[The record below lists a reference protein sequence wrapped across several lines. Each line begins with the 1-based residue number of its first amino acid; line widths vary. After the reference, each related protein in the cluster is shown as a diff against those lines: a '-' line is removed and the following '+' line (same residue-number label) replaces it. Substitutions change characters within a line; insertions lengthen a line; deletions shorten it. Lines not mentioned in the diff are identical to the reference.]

1 MGTKCHCLIC
11 PSMYQIFNRCKNYSF
26 ISTNASVWHDSF
38 TVLENHWQKMLATV
52 WLRDYMW
59 RFEQFGNICTILKRE
74 KHPWRSDKAK
84 LYYKYHPF
92 MSIFNFLNCTNG
104 IKSHKAS
111 NVLNKLHKF
120 HQAHA
125 FITRFNG
132 TKHVSESFNLI
143 FHASKRMLWQS
154 R

>member
-1 MGTKCHCLIC
+1 
-11 PSMYQIFNRCKNYSF
+11 
-26 ISTNASVWHDSF
+26 
-38 TVLENHWQKMLATV
+38 
-52 WLRDYMW
+52 
-59 RFEQFGNICTILKRE
+59 
-74 KHPWRSDKAK
+74 
-84 LYYKYHPF
+84 

-143 FHASKRMLWQS
+143 FHERLPQKECFGSLARASRAFLIQCEVVRMI
-154 R
+154 